1 MKETCRVV
9 ATETTMDI
17 TVLPE
22 SGPRPEN
29 PAPVSLKRT
38 GKYAKYHNKPNYRR
52 H

>member
-1 MKETCRVV
+1 MKETSRVV
-9 ATETTMDI
+9 ATETTMVI

-22 SGPRPEN
+22 SGPWPEN